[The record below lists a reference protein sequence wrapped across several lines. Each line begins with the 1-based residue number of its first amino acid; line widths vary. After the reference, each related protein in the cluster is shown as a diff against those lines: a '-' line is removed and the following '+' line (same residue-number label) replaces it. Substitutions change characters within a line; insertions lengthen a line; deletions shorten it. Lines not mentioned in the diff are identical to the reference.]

1 MRIIVNPGLYLG
13 VMMRVLVTAGA
24 LVLTACGSSDKT
36 AAAPTAP
43 SGSNTATVSMPG
55 NAFAP
60 VQVIVTVGGTV
71 SWDFPSTAHNVIFD
85 ARTGA
90 PTDIPV
96 TASKIV
102 TRTFGTKGTF
112 PYQCTLHSGM
122 IGTVIAN

>member
-1 MRIIVNPGLYLG
+1 MR
-13 VMMRVLVTAGA
+13 MRVNRSLWSGLVPRA
-24 LVLTACGSSDKT
+24 LIATTLLGIAACGSSDKST
-36 AAAPTAP
+36 APTAP

-90 PTDIPV
+90 PADIPV

-122 IGTVIAN
+122 IGTVVAN